1 MSNIE
6 NKNNV
11 DKLNRITFFQLGI
24 LITTVITRVL
34 LQMMLPI
41 VARASYSDDDE
52 LMVEYAKSV
61 FNGNWL
67 GEYNVHTLNK
77 KPIFAVL
84 LAYFKSFNVPY
95 MLWTGLLYAMACV
108 IFFYVIRKW
117 IKNFWGSYLC
127 MLFLMMSPVMFDDYI
142 AQCVYRM
149 SIVPAL
155 ILLIVSSYLA
165 IYFDRKQGIFGNWFW
180 ILIASISLSVY
191 SLSREEASW
200 IKCFLLGAILV
211 LFVLYIIDNGFKF
224 KKQFFYT
231 IFLIIPLIVS
241 ELSGVALKT
250 INYNVYGVFAE
261 TDFNDTYY
269 ETVCKDIVSIKPTK
283 EVNNCYV
290 TKDTLDRCMEYSETL
305 GTLKKKVDWFY
316 NNPSTPG
323 LKNGELKS
331 GNFAWILRWSAGAC
345 DVYTSAK
352 DANNFYKKVH
362 EELSKGF
369 EDGTFEKKDA
379 IILSGISRPIKTK
392 DIPDIMEYAFSGIW
406 NMAGYEKLGPEYK
419 EPLGTASQIQDMAD
433 MTSTNITGTGIDKY
447 TFKGWIFARDENSH
461 VDIEIYDSQY
471 NTYIP
476 DFTSSTTVYNN
487 FKDKEG
493 NSYKNAKNA
502 SFTVELSADDS
513 IDITDLKVKVLLD
526 GSEIYDGDI
535 KDIKSLV
542 NSNVIYNIDT
552 NEMVYKNDSS
562 KVINQSNV
570 KYISNMIY
578 VYKLIGLPLFAF
590 ALAAFVMEY
599 IMNFIRKANKIETRF
614 SLSLIQ
620 LGLLLTV
627 YANLLVIA
635 VVYVESKSVAYIMKY
650 SAGTIPVMQI
660 FICIAITGLVFNI
673 KEIINIVNK
682 DEEEPEDKEDEEE
695 EDEII
700 FIN

>member
-165 IYFDRKQGIFGNWFW
+165 IYFDRKQGILGNWFW

-290 TKDTLDRCMEYSETL
+290 TKDTLDRCMEYSKTL

-331 GNFAWILRWSAGAC
+331 GNFAWVLRWSAGAC

-369 EDGTFEKKDA
+369 EDGTF
-379 IILSGISRPIKTK
+379 
-392 DIPDIMEYAFSGIW
+392 
-406 NMAGYEKLGPEYK
+406 
-419 EPLGTASQIQDMAD
+419 
-433 MTSTNITGTGIDKY
+433 
-447 TFKGWIFARDENSH
+447 
-461 VDIEIYDSQY
+461 
-471 NTYIP
+471 
-476 DFTSSTTVYNN
+476 
-487 FKDKEG
+487 
-493 NSYKNAKNA
+493 
-502 SFTVELSADDS
+502 
-513 IDITDLKVKVLLD
+513 
-526 GSEIYDGDI
+526 
-535 KDIKSLV
+535 
-542 NSNVIYNIDT
+542 
-552 NEMVYKNDSS
+552 
-562 KVINQSNV
+562 
-570 KYISNMIY
+570 
-578 VYKLIGLPLFAF
+578 
-590 ALAAFVMEY
+590 
-599 IMNFIRKANKIETRF
+599 
-614 SLSLIQ
+614 
-620 LGLLLTV
+620 
-627 YANLLVIA
+627 
-635 VVYVESKSVAYIMKY
+635 
-650 SAGTIPVMQI
+650 
-660 FICIAITGLVFNI
+660 
-673 KEIINIVNK
+673 
-682 DEEEPEDKEDEEE
+682 
-695 EDEII
+695 
-700 FIN
+700 